1 MTPLQAATRET
12 FWTIG
17 PIGKVAFYWLAVV
30 AILVFLYG
38 VYARFAAYARGSE
51 DPRDR
56 LTNLPARTVAAT
68 KTVLSNENQ
77 FDRDLYAGV
86 MHTFVLWGFLTLLV
100 ATTILGFDID
110 VYRPLAGESFWVGDF
125 YLAYQFTVDA
135 FGLLFVVGVGMAMV
149 RRYRD
154 RDGRLWGKRRP
165 RSKTTRS
172 SGPSSHSA
180 SAASS
185 CRRSASSASPRGPT
199 RR

>member
-110 VYRPLAGESFWVGDF
+110 VYRPLAGESFWVG
-125 YLAYQFTVDA
+125 T
-135 FGLLFVVGVGMAMV
+135 
-149 RRYRD
+149 
-154 RDGRLWGKRRP
+154 
-165 RSKTTRS
+165 SI
-172 SGPSSHSA
+172 
-180 SAASS
+180 
-185 CRRSASSASPRGPT
+185 
-199 RR
+199 